1 MKTINRIMEAL
12 RRSSLAVSAISL
24 IALTCLEIVEIFLRT
39 FFGKSLLIVDEYAGY
54 LLSCMVFM
62 GLCNSFDG
70 GGFVRVEAVYNLF
83 KGGVKKALDIVF
95 TLVLDGLFFVVAY
108 HCVQLNIQNFEM
120 GITSNTVAQTLIW
133 IPQIF
138 MSVGLVMFCIFAALY
153 TVRLIIQL
161 FVKGEEVPVQ

>member
-1 MKTINRIMEAL
+1 M
-12 RRSSLAVSAISL
+12 
-24 IALTCLEIVEIFLRT
+24 
-39 FFGKSLLIVDEYAGY
+39 
-54 LLSCMVFM
+54 
-62 GLCNSFDG
+62 
-70 GGFVRVEAVYNLF
+70 
-83 KGGVKKALDIVF
+83 
-95 TLVLDGLFFVVAY
+95 
-108 HCVQLNIQNFEM
+108 QLNIQNFEM

>member
-1 MKTINRIMEAL
+1 MKTINRIMEVL
-12 RRSSLAVSAISL
+12 RRSSLAISAIAL

-39 FFGKSLLIVDEYAGY
+39 FFGMSLLIVDEYAGY

-83 KGGVKKALDIVF
+83 KGGVKKVLDIVF

-108 HCVQLNIQNFEM
+108 QCVKLNIQNYQM
-120 GITSNTVAQTLIW
+120 GITSNSVAQTLVW
-133 IPQIF
+133 IPQVF
-138 MSVGLVMFCIFAALY
+138 MSVGLIAFCIFAALY
-153 TVRLIIQL
+153 TVRLVVQL
-161 FVKGEEVPVQ
+161 FTKKEEVAAQ